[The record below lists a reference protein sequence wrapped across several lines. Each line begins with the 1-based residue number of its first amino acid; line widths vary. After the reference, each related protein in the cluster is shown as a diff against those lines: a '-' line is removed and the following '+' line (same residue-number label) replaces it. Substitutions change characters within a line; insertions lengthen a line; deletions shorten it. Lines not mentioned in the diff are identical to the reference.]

1 MERVEA
7 STKIAG
13 IDVAKSK
20 LDVARLGSSQ
30 AVRFTNNAEG
40 FEQLGSWL
48 AAEGI
53 ERVGLEAT
61 GGYERAVVSWLQAHG
76 YEVVVHQPLEVRLF
90 ARLKRRRAKNDR
102 IDAMLIAA
110 ATAQVDTVKA
120 AADPLL
126 VELAEW
132 MTAYEQASDQL
143 AQLKNFLEHV
153 TLPDLKASY
162 LAQIQQAKAWKHQML
177 VAVVARIKS
186 RADLKRRY
194 ALLMSLPGV
203 GPVVAAG
210 LVVRMPELGKL
221 SPAQAASLLGVAP
234 FDHDSGVF
242 KGQRRITGGRAR
254 PRRLLYMSALAAS
267 RHDPGFSA
275 FAKRLKAAGKKPK
288 VILVAVMR
296 KIIQAAN
303 LVLSRGTPWTLR
315 NA

>member
-1 MERVEA
+1 VERVEV
-7 STKIAG
+7 STKVAG
-13 IDVAKSK
+13 IDVSKSK
-20 LDVARLGSSQ
+20 LDVAKHGASE
-30 AVRFTNNAEG
+30 AVRFANNAEG

-61 GGYERAVVSWLQAHG
+61 GGYERAVVSWLHAHG

-102 IDAMLIAA
+102 IDAIMIAA

-126 VELAEW
+126 VELAER

-143 AQLKNFLEHV
+143 ARLQHFLEHV
-153 TLPDLKASY
+153 TLADLKASY
-162 LAQIQQAKAWKHQML
+162 LEQIQHAKAWKHQML
-177 VAVVARIKS
+177 VAVVTRIKS
-186 RADLKRRY
+186 RADLQRRY

-210 LVVRMPELGKL
+210 LVVRMPELGNL

-242 KGQRRITGGRAR
+242 KGHRRITGGRAR
-254 PRRLLYMSALAAS
+254 PRRLVYMSALAAS

-288 VILVAVMR
+288 VVLVAVMR